1 MTVTSLLQ
9 IIIGFVGLVCIAIPF
24 SQNRSSINYRYI
36 FAAIILQIILAFAL
50 LKIPFIVQIFAYLS
64 EGVTA
69 LQAATQEGAEFVFGY
84 LSNSSTSPFASSGT
98 GNSMIFAFQ
107 ILPLII
113 VISSLSALLWF
124 WNILPLIIRAI
135 SKIFEKLFNIGGPI
149 GLGATAN
156 IIMGQVEAPLLVRPY
171 LSRMSEK
178 ELLILMTAGMSTV
191 SGSIMIALVSMLAPQ
206 FPDINLIQHLV
217 SASILSI
224 PAAIMYAN
232 IMIPSSDVTNFDGK
246 SVPKVYESSMD
257 AITRGTKDGL
267 DICLNVGAIL
277 IAFIA
282 LVSLLNSL
290 LEIFGGL
297 FGLSDL
303 SLQLILG
310 YIFFPIVWLMGVPL
324 SETLASAELLG
335 LKTALNEFVAYGAL
349 ASLEPD
355 TLSDR
360 SKLIT
365 LYALC
370 GFANF
375 SSVGILVSGISAM
388 APERKNDLIK
398 VSLKAL
404 VGATLA
410 SCMTGLVIGIF

>member
-1 MTVTSLLQ
+1 MTIYSMLQ
-9 IIIGFVGLVCIAIPF
+9 IIIGFIGMVCIAIPF
-24 SQNRSSINYRYI
+24 SQNRSSINYRHI
-36 FAAIILQIILAFAL
+36 VAAIFLQIILAFAL

-69 LQAATQEGAEFVFGY
+69 LQSATQEGAEFVFGY
-84 LSNSSTSPFASSGT
+84 LSNTSSSPFENSGT
-98 GNSMIFAFQ
+98 GYSMIFAFQ

-135 SKIFEKLFNIGGPI
+135 SKVFEKLFNIGGPI

-206 FPDINLIQHLV
+206 FPDLNLIQHLV

-232 IMIPSSDVTNFDGK
+232 IMIPSAEVTNFDGN
-246 SVPKVYESSMD
+246 SVPKVYDSSMD
-257 AITRGTKDGL
+257 AITRGTRDGL

-290 LEIFGGL
+290 LAIFGGWI
-297 FGLSDL
+297 GISDL

-349 ASLEPD
+349 ANLEPD
-355 TLSDR
+355 VLSER

>member
-1 MTVTSLLQ
+1 MSTSLIFQ
-9 IIIGFVGLVCIAIPF
+9 IVIGFIGLVCIAFPF
-24 SQNRSSINYRYI
+24 SQNRSLINYRHI
-36 FAAIILQIILAFAL
+36 LAAIVLQISLAYAL

-69 LQAATQEGAEFVFGY
+69 LQVATQEGAEFVFGY
-84 LSNSSTSPFASSGT
+84 LSNTSTSPFESSGT

-171 LSRMSEK
+171 LSKMSEK

-191 SGSIMIALVSMLAPQ
+191 SGSIMIALVSMLGPQ
-206 FPDINLIQHLV
+206 FPDTNLIQHLV
-217 SASILSI
+217 SASVLSI

-232 IMIPSSDVTNFDGK
+232 IMIPSAEVTNFDGN

-257 AITRGTKDGL
+257 AITRGTRDGL
-267 DICLNVGAIL
+267 EICLNVGAIL

-282 LVSLLNSL
+282 IVSLLNSL
-290 LEIFGGL
+290 LGIIGDWI
-297 FGLSDL
+297 GLSDL

-324 SETLASAELLG
+324 SETFASAELLG

-349 ASLEPD
+349 ANIEPGV
-355 TLSDR
+355 LSDR

-398 VSLKAL
+398 VSIKAL

>member
-1 MTVTSLLQ
+1 MTITSLFQ
-9 IIIGFVGLVCIAIPF
+9 ICIGFIGLVCIAIPF
-24 SQNRSSINYRYI
+24 SQNRSSINYKHI
-36 FAAIILQIILAFAL
+36 IAAIFLQITLAFAL

-69 LQAATQEGAEFVFGY
+69 LQAATQEGAQFVFGY
-84 LSNSSTSPFASSGT
+84 LSNSSTSPFESSGT
-98 GNSMIFAFQ
+98 GNAMIFAFQ

-135 SKIFEKLFNIGGPI
+135 SKLFEKLFNIGGPI

-171 LSRMSEK
+171 LSKMSEK

-232 IMIPSSDVTNFDGK
+232 IMIPSSEVTNFDGN
-246 SVPKVYESSMD
+246 SVPKVYDSSMD
-257 AITRGTKDGL
+257 AITRGTRDGL

-290 LEIFGGL
+290 LGILGSWIGI
-297 FGLSDL
+297 SDL

-310 YIFFPIVWLMGVPL
+310 FIFFPIVWLMGVPL

-349 ASLEPD
+349 ANIEPGA
-355 TLSDR
+355 LSER

-375 SSVGILVSGISAM
+375 SSVGILVSGIGAM

-398 VSLKAL
+398 VSIKAL
-404 VGATLA
+404 IGATLA

>member
-1 MTVTSLLQ
+1 MTITSILQ
-9 IIIGFVGLVCIAIPF
+9 ILIGFVGLVCIAIPF
-24 SQNRSSINYRYI
+24 SQNRTSINYRYI
-36 FAAIILQIILAFAL
+36 FVAIIFQIILAFAL

-64 EGVTA
+64 DGVSS

-84 LSNSSTSPFASSGT
+84 LSNSSNSPFEASGT

-124 WNILPLIIRAI
+124 WNILPLIIRAV
-135 SKIFEKLFNIGGPI
+135 SKVFEKLFNIGGPI
-149 GLGATAN
+149 GLGAAAN

-191 SGSIMIALVSMLAPQ
+191 SGSIMIALVSMLQPQ
-206 FPDINLIQHLV
+206 FPDLNLIQHLV

-232 IMIPSSDVTNFDGK
+232 IMIPSAEVTNFDGN
-246 SVPKVYESSMD
+246 SIPKVYDSSMD
-257 AITRGTKDGL
+257 AITRGTRDGL

-282 LVSLLNSL
+282 LVSLLNSIL
-290 LEIFGGL
+290 GIAGGWV
-297 FGLSDL
+297 GITDL

-310 YIFFPIVWLMGVPL
+310 YMFFPIVWLMGIPL

-349 ASLEPD
+349 ANIESGV
-355 TLSDR
+355 LSER

>member
-1 MTVTSLLQ
+1 MTITSLFQ
-9 IIIGFVGLVCIAIPF
+9 IIIGFIGLVCIAIPF
-24 SQNRSSINYRYI
+24 SKNRSSINYRHI
-36 FAAIILQIILAFAL
+36 IAAIFLQIILAFAL

-69 LQAATQEGAEFVFGY
+69 LQAATQEGAQFVFGY
-84 LSNSSTSPFASSGT
+84 LSNSSTSPFETSGT

-171 LSRMSEK
+171 LSKMSEK

-232 IMIPSSDVTNFDGK
+232 IMIPSSEVTNFDGN
-246 SVPKVYESSMD
+246 SVPKVYDSSMD
-257 AITRGTKDGL
+257 AITRGTRDGL

-290 LEIFGGL
+290 LGILGGWI
-297 FGLSDL
+297 GISDL

-310 YIFFPIVWLMGVPL
+310 FIFFPIVWLMGVPL
-324 SETLASAELLG
+324 SETLASAELLD

-349 ASLEPD
+349 ANIEPGV
-355 TLSDR
+355 LSDR

-375 SSVGILVSGISAM
+375 SSVGILVSGIGAM

-398 VSLKAL
+398 VSVKAL
-404 VGATLA
+404 IGATLA

>member
-1 MTVTSLLQ
+1 MTVLNMIQ
-9 IIIGFVGLVCIAIPF
+9 AIIGFIGLVCIAIPF
-24 SQNRSSINYRYI
+24 SNNKSSINFKHI
-36 FAAIILQIILAFAL
+36 FAAIILQILLAFAL
-50 LKIPFIVQIFAYLS
+50 VKIPFIVQIFAYLS
-64 EGVTA
+64 DGVSA
-69 LQAATQEGAEFVFGY
+69 LQTATQEGAEFVFGY
-84 LSNSSTSPFASSGT
+84 LSNNSMSPFENSGT

-113 VISSLSALLWF
+113 VISALSALLWF
-124 WNILPLIIRAI
+124 WNVLPLIIRAI

-149 GLGATAN
+149 GLGASAN
-156 IIMGQVEAPLLVRPY
+156 IIMGQVEAPLLVKPY
-171 LSRMSEK
+171 LSRMTEK

-232 IMIPSSDVTNFDGK
+232 IMIPSNEVTNFDGA
-246 SVPKVYESSMD
+246 SVPKVYDSSMD

-267 DICLNVGAIL
+267 DICLNVAAIL

-282 LVSLLNSL
+282 LVSLLNSIL
-290 LEIFGGL
+290 SICGGWI
-297 FGLSDL
+297 GISDL

-349 ASLEPD
+349 ANIEPGV
-355 TLSDR
+355 LSDR

-404 VGATLA
+404 IGATLA

>member
-1 MTVTSLLQ
+1 MTITSLFQ

-24 SQNRSSINYRYI
+24 SQNRSSINYRHI

-84 LSNSSTSPFASSGT
+84 LSNSSTSPFENSGT

-232 IMIPSSDVTNFDGK
+232 IMIPSSEVTNFDGN
-246 SVPKVYESSMD
+246 SVPKVYDSSMD
-257 AITRGTKDGL
+257 AITRGTRDGL

-290 LEIFGGL
+290 LGILGGWI
-297 FGLSDL
+297 GVNDL

-349 ASLEPD
+349 ANIEPD
-355 TLSDR
+355 ALSDR

-398 VSLKAL
+398 VSIKAL
-404 VGATLA
+404 IGATLA

>member
-1 MTVTSLLQ
+1 MTVLN
-9 IIIGFVGLVCIAIPF
+9 IIHAIIGFIGLVCIAIPF
-24 SQNRSSINYRYI
+24 SNNKSSINFKHI
-36 FAAIILQIILAFAL
+36 FVAIILQILLAFAL
-50 LKIPFIVQIFAYLS
+50 VKIPFIVQIFSYLS
-64 EGVTA
+64 DGVSA
-69 LQAATQEGAEFVFGY
+69 LQTATQEGAEFVFGY
-84 LSNSSTSPFASSGT
+84 LSNNSMSPFEDSGT

-113 VISSLSALLWF
+113 VISALSALLWF
-124 WNILPLIIRAI
+124 WNVLPLIIRAI

-156 IIMGQVEAPLLVRPY
+156 IIMGQVEAPLLVKPY
-171 LSRMSEK
+171 LSRMTEK

-206 FPDINLIQHLV
+206 FPDTNLIQHLV

-232 IMIPSSDVTNFDGK
+232 IMIPSNEVTNFDGA
-246 SVPKVYESSMD
+246 SVPKVYDSSMD

-267 DICLNVGAIL
+267 DICLNVAAIL

-282 LVSLLNSL
+282 LVSLLNSIL
-290 LEIFGGL
+290 SICGGWI
-297 FGLSDL
+297 GISDL

-310 YIFFPIVWLMGVPL
+310 YMFFPIVWLMGIPL

-349 ASLEPD
+349 ANIEPGV
-355 TLSDR
+355 LSDR

-404 VGATLA
+404 IGATLA

>member
-1 MTVTSLLQ
+1 MTITSILQ
-9 IIIGFVGLVCIAIPF
+9 ILIGFVGLVCIAIPF
-24 SQNRSSINYRYI
+24 SQNRTSINYRYI
-36 FAAIILQIILAFAL
+36 FVAIIFQIILAFAL

-64 EGVTA
+64 DGVSS

-84 LSNSSTSPFASSGT
+84 LSNSSNSPFEASGT

-124 WNILPLIIRAI
+124 WNILPLIIRAV
-135 SKIFEKLFNIGGPI
+135 SKVFEKLFNIGGPI

-191 SGSIMIALVSMLAPQ
+191 SGSIMIALVSMLQPQ
-206 FPDINLIQHLV
+206 FPDLNLIQHLV

-232 IMIPSSDVTNFDGK
+232 IMIPSVEVTNFDGN
-246 SVPKVYESSMD
+246 SIPKVYDSSMD
-257 AITRGTKDGL
+257 AITRGTRDGL

-282 LVSLLNSL
+282 LVSLLNSIL
-290 LEIFGGL
+290 GIAGGWV
-297 FGLSDL
+297 GITDL

-310 YIFFPIVWLMGVPL
+310 YMFFPIVWLMGIPL

-349 ASLEPD
+349 ANIESGV
-355 TLSDR
+355 LSER

>member
-1 MTVTSLLQ
+1 MTISSILQ
-9 IIIGFVGLVCIAIPF
+9 ILIGFVGLVCIAIPF

-36 FAAIILQIILAFAL
+36 FVAIIFQIILAFAL

-64 EGVTA
+64 AGVSS

-84 LSNSSTSPFASSGT
+84 LSNTSSSPFESSGT

-124 WNILPLIIRAI
+124 WNILPLIISAI
-135 SKIFEKLFNIGGPI
+135 SKVFEKLFNIGGPI

-191 SGSIMIALVSMLAPQ
+191 SGSIMIALVSILQPQ
-206 FPDINLIQHLV
+206 FPDLNLIQHLV

-232 IMIPSSDVTNFDGK
+232 IMIPSAEVTNFDGN
-246 SVPKVYESSMD
+246 SIPKVYDSSMD
-257 AITRGTKDGL
+257 AITRGTRDGL

-282 LVSLLNSL
+282 LVSLLNSIL
-290 LEIFGGL
+290 GIAGGWV
-297 FGLSDL
+297 GISDL

-310 YIFFPIVWLMGVPL
+310 YLFFPIVWLMGVPL

-349 ASLEPD
+349 ANIEPGV
-355 TLSDR
+355 LSER

-365 LYALC
+365 LYGLC

>member
-1 MTVTSLLQ
+1 MTITALFQ
-9 IIIGFVGLVCIAIPF
+9 ICIGFIGLVCIAIPF
-24 SQNRSSINYRYI
+24 SQNRSSINYKHI
-36 FAAIILQIILAFAL
+36 IAAIFLQITLAFAL

-69 LQAATQEGAEFVFGY
+69 LQAATQEGAQFVFGY
-84 LSNSSTSPFASSGT
+84 LSNSSTSPFESSGT
-98 GNSMIFAFQ
+98 GNAMIFAFQ

-135 SKIFEKLFNIGGPI
+135 SKLFEKLFNIGGPI

-171 LSRMSEK
+171 LSKMSEK

-232 IMIPSSDVTNFDGK
+232 IMIPSSEVTNFDGN
-246 SVPKVYESSMD
+246 SVPKVYDSSMD
-257 AITRGTKDGL
+257 AITRGTRDGL

-290 LEIFGGL
+290 LGILGVWIGI
-297 FGLSDL
+297 SDL

-310 YIFFPIVWLMGVPL
+310 FIFFPIVWLMGVPL

-349 ASLEPD
+349 ANIEPGA
-355 TLSDR
+355 LSDR

-375 SSVGILVSGISAM
+375 SSVGILVSGIGAM

-398 VSLKAL
+398 VSVKAL
-404 VGATLA
+404 IGATLA

>member
-1 MTVTSLLQ
+1 MIITSIFQ
-9 IIIGFVGLVCIAIPF
+9 ICIGFIGLVCIAIPF
-24 SQNRSSINYRYI
+24 SQNRSSINYKHI
-36 FAAIILQIILAFAL
+36 IAAIFLQITLAFAL

-69 LQAATQEGAEFVFGY
+69 LQAATQEGAQFVFGY
-84 LSNSSTSPFASSGT
+84 LSNSSTSPFESSGT
-98 GNSMIFAFQ
+98 GNAMIFAFQ

-135 SKIFEKLFNIGGPI
+135 SKLFEKLFNIGGPI

-171 LSRMSEK
+171 LSKMSEK

-232 IMIPSSDVTNFDGK
+232 IMIPSSEVTNFDGN
-246 SVPKVYESSMD
+246 SVPKVYDSSMD
-257 AITRGTKDGL
+257 AITRGTRDGL

-290 LEIFGGL
+290 LGILGAWIGI
-297 FGLSDL
+297 SDL

-310 YIFFPIVWLMGVPL
+310 FIFFPIVWLMGVPL

-349 ASLEPD
+349 ANIEPGV
-355 TLSDR
+355 LSDR

-375 SSVGILVSGISAM
+375 SSVGILVPGIGAM

-404 VGATLA
+404 IGATLA

>member
-1 MTVTSLLQ
+1 MTIISFLQ
-9 IIIGFVGLVCIAIPF
+9 IIIGFIGLVCIAIPF
-24 SQNRSSINYRYI
+24 SNNKSSINYRYI
-36 FAAIILQIILAFAL
+36 FVAIIFQIILAFAL

-64 EGVTA
+64 DGVTS
-69 LQAATQEGAEFVFGY
+69 LQSATQEGAEFVFGY
-84 LSNSSTSPFASSGT
+84 LSNTSASPFEASGA

-135 SKIFEKLFNIGGPI
+135 SKVFEKLFNIGGPI

-171 LSRMSEK
+171 LSKMSEK

-191 SGSIMIALVSMLAPQ
+191 SGSIMIALVSMLQPQ
-206 FPDINLIQHLV
+206 FPDLNLIQHLV

-232 IMIPSSDVTNFDGK
+232 IMIPSSEVTNFDGN
-246 SVPKVYESSMD
+246 SVPKVYDSSMD
-257 AITRGTKDGL
+257 AITRGTRDGL

-290 LEIFGGL
+290 LGIAGGWV
-297 FGLSDL
+297 GISDL

-349 ASLEPD
+349 ANIEPGV
-355 TLSDR
+355 LSER

-365 LYALC
+365 LYGLC

-404 VGATLA
+404 IGATLA

>member
-1 MTVTSLLQ
+1 MTITSLFQ

-24 SQNRSSINYRYI
+24 SQNRSSINYRHI

-84 LSNSSTSPFASSGT
+84 LSNSSTSPFENSGT

-232 IMIPSSDVTNFDGK
+232 IMIPSSEVTNFDGN
-246 SVPKVYESSMD
+246 SVPKVYDSSMD
-257 AITRGTKDGL
+257 AITRGTRDGL

-290 LEIFGGL
+290 LGILGGWI
-297 FGLSDL
+297 GITDL

-349 ASLEPD
+349 ANIEPD
-355 TLSDR
+355 ALSER

-398 VSLKAL
+398 VSIKAL
-404 VGATLA
+404 IGATLA

>member
-1 MTVTSLLQ
+1 MTITSLFQ

-24 SQNRSSINYRYI
+24 SQNRSSINYRHI

-84 LSNSSTSPFASSGT
+84 LSNSSTSPFESSGT

-171 LSRMSEK
+171 LSKMSEK

-232 IMIPSSDVTNFDGK
+232 IMIPSAEVTNFDGN
-246 SVPKVYESSMD
+246 SVPKVYDSSMD
-257 AITRGTKDGL
+257 AITRGTRDGL

-290 LEIFGGL
+290 LGILGGWI
-297 FGLSDL
+297 GITDL

-349 ASLEPD
+349 ANIEPD
-355 TLSDR
+355 VLSDR

-398 VSLKAL
+398 VSIKAL
-404 VGATLA
+404 IGATLA

>member
-1 MTVTSLLQ
+1 MAITSILQ
-9 IIIGFVGLVCIAIPF
+9 IFIGFIGLVCIAIPF
-24 SQNRSSINYRYI
+24 SQDRSSINYRYI
-36 FAAIILQIILAFAL
+36 FVAIIFQIILAFAL

-64 EGVTA
+64 AGVSS

-84 LSNSSTSPFASSGT
+84 LSNTSSSPFESSGA

-124 WNILPLIIRAI
+124 WNILPLIISAI
-135 SKIFEKLFNIGGPI
+135 SKVFEKLFNIGGPI

-191 SGSIMIALVSMLAPQ
+191 SGSIMIALVSMLQPQ
-206 FPDINLIQHLV
+206 FPDLNLIQHLV

-232 IMIPSSDVTNFDGK
+232 IMIPSAEVTNFDGN
-246 SVPKVYESSMD
+246 SIPKVYDSSMD
-257 AITRGTKDGL
+257 AITRGTRDGL

-282 LVSLLNSL
+282 LVSLLNSIL
-290 LEIFGGL
+290 GIAGGWV
-297 FGLSDL
+297 GIADL

-310 YIFFPIVWLMGVPL
+310 YMFFPIVWLMGVPL

-349 ASLEPD
+349 ANIEPGV
-355 TLSDR
+355 LSER

-365 LYALC
+365 LYGLC

>member
-1 MTVTSLLQ
+1 MTITSILQ
-9 IIIGFVGLVCIAIPF
+9 ILIGFVGLVCIAIPF
-24 SQNRSSINYRYI
+24 SQNRTSINYRYI
-36 FAAIILQIILAFAL
+36 FVAIIFQIILAFAL

-64 EGVTA
+64 DGVSS

-84 LSNSSTSPFASSGT
+84 LSNSSNSPFEASGA

-124 WNILPLIIRAI
+124 WNILPLIIRAV
-135 SKIFEKLFNIGGPI
+135 SKVFEKLFNIGGPI

-191 SGSIMIALVSMLAPQ
+191 SGSIMIALVSMLQPQ
-206 FPDINLIQHLV
+206 FPDLNLIQHLV

-232 IMIPSSDVTNFDGK
+232 IMIPSAEVTNFDGN
-246 SVPKVYESSMD
+246 SIPKVYDSSMD
-257 AITRGTKDGL
+257 AITRGTRDGL

-282 LVSLLNSL
+282 LVSLLNSIL
-290 LEIFGGL
+290 GIAGSWVGIT
-297 FGLSDL
+297 DL

-310 YIFFPIVWLMGVPL
+310 YMFFPIVWLMGIPL

-349 ASLEPD
+349 ANIEPGV
-355 TLSDR
+355 LSER

-365 LYALC
+365 LYGLC

-404 VGATLA
+404 IGATLA

>member
-1 MTVTSLLQ
+1 MSITSLFQ
-9 IIIGFVGLVCIAIPF
+9 IIIGFIGLVCIAIPF
-24 SQNRSSINYRYI
+24 SQNRSLINYRHI
-36 FAAIILQIILAFAL
+36 IAAIFLQIFLAFAL

-69 LQAATQEGAEFVFGY
+69 LQAATQEGAQFVFGY
-84 LSNSSTSPFASSGT
+84 LSNSSASPFETSGT
-98 GNSMIFAFQ
+98 GNAMIFAFQ

-171 LSRMSEK
+171 LSKMSEK

-232 IMIPSSDVTNFDGK
+232 IMIPSSKVTNFDGN
-246 SVPKVYESSMD
+246 SVPKVYDSSMD
-257 AITRGTKDGL
+257 AITRGTRDGL

-290 LEIFGGL
+290 LGILGGWI
-297 FGLSDL
+297 GISDL

-310 YIFFPIVWLMGVPL
+310 FMFFPIVWLMGVPL

-349 ASLEPD
+349 ANIEPGV
-355 TLSDR
+355 LSDR

-375 SSVGILVSGISAM
+375 SSVGILVSGIGAM

-398 VSLKAL
+398 VSVKAL
-404 VGATLA
+404 IGATLA

>member
-1 MTVTSLLQ
+1 MSITSLFQ
-9 IIIGFVGLVCIAIPF
+9 IIIGFIGLVCIAIPF
-24 SQNRSSINYRYI
+24 SQNRSLINYRHI
-36 FAAIILQIILAFAL
+36 IAAIFLQIFLAFAL

-69 LQAATQEGAEFVFGY
+69 LQAATQEGAQFVFGY
-84 LSNSSTSPFASSGT
+84 LSNSSASPFETSGT
-98 GNSMIFAFQ
+98 GNAMIFAFQ

-171 LSRMSEK
+171 LSKMSEK

-232 IMIPSSDVTNFDGK
+232 IMIPSSKVTNFDGN
-246 SVPKVYESSMD
+246 SVPKVYDSSMD
-257 AITRGTKDGL
+257 AITRGTRDGL

-290 LEIFGGL
+290 LGILGGWI
-297 FGLSDL
+297 GISDL

-310 YIFFPIVWLMGVPL
+310 FMFFPIVWLMGVPL

-349 ASLEPD
+349 ANIEPGV
-355 TLSDR
+355 LSDR

-375 SSVGILVSGISAM
+375 SSVGILVSGIGAM

-398 VSLKAL
+398 VSIKAL
-404 VGATLA
+404 IGATLA

>member
-1 MTVTSLLQ
+1 MSTTFILQ

-24 SQNRSSINYRYI
+24 SQNRASINYRHI
-36 FAAIILQIILAFAL
+36 LAAIILQVVLAFAL

-64 EGVTA
+64 EGVTS
-69 LQAATQEGAEFVFGY
+69 LQTATQEGAEFVFGY
-84 LSNSSTSPFASSGT
+84 LSNSSTAPFESSGT

-149 GLGATAN
+149 GLGASAN
-156 IIMGQVEAPLLVRPY
+156 IIMGQVEAPLLVKPY
-171 LSRMSEK
+171 LSRMTEK

-232 IMIPSSDVTNFDGK
+232 IMIPSNEVTNFDGA
-246 SVPKVYESSMD
+246 SVPKVYDSSMD

-267 DICLNVGAIL
+267 DICLNVAAIL

-282 LVSLLNSL
+282 LVSLLNSIL
-290 LEIFGGL
+290 SICGGWV
-297 FGLSDL
+297 GISDL

-349 ASLEPD
+349 ANIEPGI
-355 TLSDR
+355 LSER

-404 VGATLA
+404 IGATLA

>member
-1 MTVTSLLQ
+1 MSTTFILQ

-24 SQNRSSINYRYI
+24 SQNRASINYRHI
-36 FAAIILQIILAFAL
+36 LAAIILQVVLAFAL

-64 EGVTA
+64 EGVTS
-69 LQAATQEGAEFVFGY
+69 LQTATQEGAEFVFGY
-84 LSNSSTSPFASSGT
+84 LSNSSTAPFESSGT
-98 GNSMIFAFQ
+98 GNSLIFAFQ

-149 GLGATAN
+149 GLGASAN
-156 IIMGQVEAPLLVRPY
+156 IIMGQVEAPLLVKPY
-171 LSRMSEK
+171 LSRMTEK

-206 FPDINLIQHLV
+206 FPDTNLIQHLV

-232 IMIPSSDVTNFDGK
+232 IMIPSNEVTNFDGA
-246 SVPKVYESSMD
+246 SVPKVYDSSMD

-267 DICLNVGAIL
+267 DICLNVAAIL

-282 LVSLLNSL
+282 LVSLLNSIL
-290 LEIFGGL
+290 SICGGWI
-297 FGLSDL
+297 GISDL

-310 YIFFPIVWLMGVPL
+310 YIFFPIVWLMGIPL

-349 ASLEPD
+349 ANIEPGV
-355 TLSDR
+355 LSDR

>member
-1 MTVTSLLQ
+1 MTVLNIIQ
-9 IIIGFVGLVCIAIPF
+9 AIIGFIGLVCIAIPF
-24 SQNRSSINYRYI
+24 SNNKSSINFKHI
-36 FAAIILQIILAFAL
+36 FVAIILQILLAFAL
-50 LKIPFIVQIFAYLS
+50 VKIPFIVQVFAYLS
-64 EGVTA
+64 DGVSA
-69 LQAATQEGAEFVFGY
+69 LQTATQEGAEFVFGY
-84 LSNSSTSPFASSGT
+84 LSNNSMSPFENSGT

-113 VISSLSALLWF
+113 VISALSALLWF
-124 WNILPLIIRAI
+124 WNVLPLIIRAI

-156 IIMGQVEAPLLVRPY
+156 IIMGQVEAPLLVKPY
-171 LSRMSEK
+171 LSRMTEK

-206 FPDINLIQHLV
+206 FPDTNLIQHLV

-232 IMIPSSDVTNFDGK
+232 IMIPSNEVTNFDGA
-246 SVPKVYESSMD
+246 SVPKVYDSSMD

-267 DICLNVGAIL
+267 DICLNVAAIL

-282 LVSLLNSL
+282 LVSLLNSIL
-290 LEIFGGL
+290 SICGGWI
-297 FGLSDL
+297 GISDL

-349 ASLEPD
+349 ANIEPGV
-355 TLSDR
+355 LSDR

-404 VGATLA
+404 IGATLA

>member
-1 MTVTSLLQ
+1 MTVSSILQ
-9 IIIGFVGLVCIAIPF
+9 ILIGFIGLVCIAIPF
-24 SQNRSSINYRYI
+24 SQNRTSINYRYI
-36 FAAIILQIILAFAL
+36 FVAIIFQIILAFAL

-64 EGVTA
+64 DGVSS

-84 LSNSSTSPFASSGT
+84 LSNSSNSPFETSGA

-124 WNILPLIIRAI
+124 WNILPLIIRAV
-135 SKIFEKLFNIGGPI
+135 SKVFERLFNIGGPI

-191 SGSIMIALVSMLAPQ
+191 SGSIMIALVSMLQPQ
-206 FPDINLIQHLV
+206 FPDLNLIQHLV

-232 IMIPSSDVTNFDGK
+232 IMIPSAEVTNFDGN
-246 SVPKVYESSMD
+246 SIPKVYDSSMD
-257 AITRGTKDGL
+257 AITRGTRDGL

-282 LVSLLNSL
+282 LVSLLNSIL
-290 LEIFGGL
+290 GIAGSWVGIT
-297 FGLSDL
+297 DL

-310 YIFFPIVWLMGVPL
+310 YMFFPIVWLMGVPL

-349 ASLEPD
+349 ANIEPGV
-355 TLSDR
+355 LSER

-365 LYALC
+365 LYGLC

>member
-1 MTVTSLLQ
+1 MTITTILQ
-9 IIIGFVGLVCIAIPF
+9 IFIGFIGLVCIAIPF

-36 FAAIILQIILAFAL
+36 FVAIIFQIILAFAL

-64 EGVTA
+64 AGVSS

-84 LSNSSTSPFASSGT
+84 LSNTSSSPFESSGA

-124 WNILPLIIRAI
+124 WNILPLIIRAV
-135 SKIFEKLFNIGGPI
+135 SKVFEKLFNIGGPI

-191 SGSIMIALVSMLAPQ
+191 SGSIMIALVSMLQPQ
-206 FPDINLIQHLV
+206 FPDLNLIQHLV

-232 IMIPSSDVTNFDGK
+232 IMIPSAEVTNFDGN
-246 SVPKVYESSMD
+246 SIPKVYDSSMD
-257 AITRGTKDGL
+257 AITRGTRDGL

-282 LVSLLNSL
+282 LVSLLNSIL
-290 LEIFGGL
+290 GIAGGWV
-297 FGLSDL
+297 GITDL

-310 YIFFPIVWLMGVPL
+310 YMFFPIVWLMGIPL

-349 ASLEPD
+349 ANIEPGV
-355 TLSDR
+355 LSER

>member
-1 MTVTSLLQ
+1 MSITSLLQ
-9 IIIGFVGLVCIAIPF
+9 IIIGFVGLVCIAVPF
-24 SQNRSSINYRYI
+24 SQNISSINYRHI
-36 FAAIILQIILAFAL
+36 FAAIILQIVLAFAL

-84 LSNSSTSPFASSGT
+84 LSNSSTSPFESSGT

-171 LSRMSEK
+171 LSKMSEK

-232 IMIPSSDVTNFDGK
+232 IMIPSSEVTNFDGN
-246 SVPKVYESSMD
+246 SVPKVYDSSMD
-257 AITRGTKDGL
+257 AITRGTRDGL

-290 LEIFGGL
+290 LGIFGDWVGI
-297 FGLSDL
+297 SDL

-349 ASLEPD
+349 ANIEPGA
-355 TLSDR
+355 LSDR

>member
-1 MTVTSLLQ
+1 MTITSILQ
-9 IIIGFVGLVCIAIPF
+9 ILIGFIGLVCIAIPF

-36 FAAIILQIILAFAL
+36 FVAIIFQIILAFAL

-64 EGVTA
+64 DGVSS

-84 LSNSSTSPFASSGT
+84 LSNSSNSPFESSGA

-124 WNILPLIIRAI
+124 WNILPLIISAI

-191 SGSIMIALVSMLAPQ
+191 SGSIMIALVSMLQPQ
-206 FPDINLIQHLV
+206 FPDLNLIQHLV

-232 IMIPSSDVTNFDGK
+232 IMIPSAEVTNFDGNAI
-246 SVPKVYESSMD
+246 PKVYDSSMD
-257 AITRGTKDGL
+257 AITRGTRDGL

-282 LVSLLNSL
+282 LVSLLNSIL
-290 LEIFGGL
+290 GIAGGWI
-297 FGLSDL
+297 GISDL

-310 YIFFPIVWLMGVPL
+310 YMFFPIVWLMGVPL

-349 ASLEPD
+349 ANIEPGV
-355 TLSDR
+355 LSER

-365 LYALC
+365 LYGLC